1 MTTTMCTFAPP
12 CGPVRGRVDGDVAR
26 ATGIPYAT
34 ADRFAPPVPVEDR
47 DEPFDATAPAPAC
60 PQVRSPYLVQV
71 LGDTLAGL
79 PRDEQCQR
87 LSVTLPLERD
97 EGELLPVMVWI
108 HGGSYT
114 TGAGDA
120 TIMDPRPLVAE
131 QRVVV
136 VSVTYRLGIFGYL
149 GRGGDRPANLG
160 LLDQL
165 EALRWVRRNIAAFGG
180 DPDRVTVFGQSAGG
194 DAVAHLMA
202 VPGAQTLF
210 RRAILQS
217 PPLGITRGRAAMN
230 AAMAAAAESV
240 TAATP
245 AAEVVDRQ
253 AGVAARAAS
262 FGLMGGMPFGTQYG
276 HHPLPAEEDVEAA
289 WDRVAPH
296 IDVLIGHTAEEA
308 RFFLPARPGLHRL
321 TRVPLA
327 GPVLRRVVVR
337 HQTEAIYGRAVRR
350 FAARYARAGGTAHR
364 YVLTWAPPGSPF
376 GSAHTVDLPLL
387 FGDEATWAGT
397 GLLGGAAWED
407 VQAAGRRLRQ
417 LWADFARGEQLG
429 NAGRV
434 PGVLRY
440 RSAGGAPLLGRT
452 LDALRRAR
460 GGPHRAQGAA
470 GTSRAPVRA
479 LRRAASSTAATAT
492 ASQGST
498 GASPSPRS
506 QRATPR

>member
-1 MTTTMCTFAPP
+1 MTTPTRAFAPP
-12 CGPVRGRVDGDVAR
+12 CGPVRGRVDGDVVR

-34 ADRFAPPVPVEDR
+34 ADRFAAPVPVADR
-47 DEPFDATAPAPAC
+47 EEPFDATRPAPAC
-60 PQVRSPYLVQV
+60 PQAHSPFLTGV

-79 PRDEQCQR
+79 PRDEHCQR
-87 LSVTLPLERD
+87 LSVTLPLERGPA
-97 EGELLPVMVWI
+97 ERLPVMVWI

-120 TIMDPRPLVAE
+120 PIMDPRPLVAE

-136 VSVTYRLGIFGYL
+136 VSVTYRLGLFGYL
-149 GRGGDRPANLG
+149 GAGRGRPANLG

-202 VPGAQTLF
+202 VPGAELLF

-217 PPLGITRGRAAMN
+217 PPLGIARGRAAMT
-230 AAMAAAAESV
+230 AAMAGAAGAV
-240 TAATP
+240 TAGTP
-245 AAEVVDRQ
+245 AAEVVALQ
-253 AGVAARAAS
+253 AEVEAGASS
-262 FGLMGGMPFGTQYG
+262 FGLRGRMPFGTQYG
-276 HHPLPAEEDVEAA
+276 HHPLPAEEGVEAA

-308 RFFLPARPGLHRL
+308 RLYLPTLPLLHRV
-321 TRVPLA
+321 TRVPLL
-327 GPVLRRVVVR
+327 GPVLRRAVVGQVTAAV
-337 HQTEAIYGRAVRR
+337 HGRAVRR
-350 FAARYARAGGTAHR
+350 FAARHARAGGRAHT
-364 YVLTWAPPGSPF
+364 YLLTWSAPGSPY

-387 FGDEATWAGT
+387 FGDEAAWAGT
-397 GLLGGAAWED
+397 GLLAGAPWED
-407 VQAAGRRLRQ
+407 VQAHGRRLRR
-417 LWADFARGEQLG
+417 LWAGFARGEPLAD
-429 NAGRV
+429 AGAV

-440 RSAGGAPLLGRT
+440 RAATGARPLERVLGCVLGAVR
-452 LDALRRAR
+452 
-460 GGPHRAQGAA
+460 RAQGAA

-492 ASQGST
+492 ASHGST

-506 QRATPR
+506 HRATAR

>member
-1 MTTTMCTFAPP
+1 MTTTMSTFTPP
-12 CGPVRGRVDGDVAR
+12 CGPVRGRVDGDVVR
-26 ATGIPYAT
+26 ASGIAYAT
-34 ADRFAPPVPVEDR
+34 ADRFAAPVPVADR
-47 DEPFDATAPAPAC
+47 EEPVDATAPAPAC
-60 PQVRSPYLVQV
+60 PQAHSPFLVEV
-71 LGDTLAGL
+71 LGDSLAGL
-79 PRDEQCQR
+79 PRDEHCQR
-87 LSVTLPLERD
+87 LSVTLPLERK

-120 TIMDPRPLVAE
+120 SIMDPRPLVAE
-131 QRVVV
+131 QRVLV
-136 VSVTYRLGIFGYL
+136 VSVTYRLGLFGYL

-180 DPDRVTVFGQSAGG
+180 DPDRVTAFGQSAGG

-202 VPGAQTLF
+202 VPGAESLF
-210 RRAILQS
+210 RRAIIQS
-217 PPLGITRGRAAMN
+217 PPLGIARGRAAMS
-230 AAMAAAAESV
+230 AAMAAAAEDI

-245 AAEVVDRQ
+245 AAEVVARQ
-253 AGVAARAAS
+253 AGVAAGAAS

-308 RFFLPARPGLHRL
+308 RFFLPARPVLHRL
-321 TRVPLA
+321 TRVPLI
-327 GPVLRRVVVR
+327 GPLLRRAAVR
-337 HQTEAIYGRAVRR
+337 RQTEVIYGRAVRR
-350 FAARYARAGGTAHR
+350 FAARHARAGGTAHR

-397 GLLGGAAWED
+397 GLLAGAAWQD
-407 VQAAGRRLRQ
+407 VQVPGRRLRR
-417 LWADFARGEQLG
+417 LWADFARGEPLAD
-429 NAGRV
+429 AGGV

-440 RSAGGAPLLGRT
+440 RT
-452 LDALRRAR
+452 AR
-460 GGPHRAQGAA
+460 GAGPLSRLMGAVRRAQGAA

-498 GASPSPRS
+498 GTSPSPRS
-506 QRATPR
+506 HRDTAR